1 MADRKADNITRHEP
15 RITPEA
21 RERLSGHRGAVLW
34 FTGLSAAG
42 KSTVANL
49 VDHRLHEA
57 GVHTFLLDGDNLRGR
72 INRDLGFSPTDRKE
86 NIRRIGDMAHLF
98 VEAGIIVLVAVISP
112 YSDDRDAARALVPAG
127 RFVEIFVDTPL
138 EICETRDPKGLY
150 ERARAGQIPDFTGV
164 DAPYEPPRSPELVL
178 AAGIDPPD
186 KLADAVI
193 AFVRKQGLIS

>member
-1 MADRKADNITRHEP
+1 MADRKADNITWHEP

-72 INRDLGFSPTDRKE
+72 INRDLGFSPEDRKE
-86 NIRRIGDMAHLF
+86 NVRRIGDMAQLF

-112 YSDDRDAARALVPAG
+112 YAEDRDAARALVPEG
-127 RFVEIFVDTPL
+127 RFLEIFVDTPL
-138 EICETRDPKGLY
+138 EICEQRDPKGLY
-150 ERARAGQIPDFTGV
+150 RKARAGKIQEFTGV

-178 AAGIDPPD
+178 LAGVDPPD
-186 KLADAVI
+186 RLADAVI
-193 AFVRKQGLIS
+193 EYVRGQGLIS